1 MFDRLLKKRGRPSLP
16 PIFYAFALIFCV
28 CYFVTQQ
35 SFQIL
40 TTRAFTSQSYK
51 HQLISITSDPRN
63 SKESF
68 SSFATLGESRVIVY
82 WPYGTQLRDVP
93 KFGQKVRV
101 EGYTQPLKNSSF
113 TQYLIGQ
120 GVSQSVSVSSYEK
133 PSWSSDI
140 FSTLLRF
147 RMRAIS
153 ELLSSG
159 DDAESGIASA
169 ILFGYKSTLS
179 SQPDAFR
186 EAGLSHML
194 SVSGSHFALALV
206 ALEVILRSFKLSR
219 KTHLICALL
228 FAIVFVG
235 MTGMA
240 ASALRAALMFGI
252 VQLSWF
258 AKRRTSLLATLSLS
272 GIALLVMS
280 PHLSFSLGFQL
291 SYAAVIGIAL
301 FMKLFRTLLYS
312 LPWRLPQ
319 FFIDNIALSV
329 SATCGTLPL
338 VILSF
343 SMMNPL
349 SFLSSLIT
357 TYLFMLLMFLGLAFV
372 VSLPWLSMLSGALL
386 TLIHLISRALL
397 TSIMYLGDIPA
408 MTLSLT
414 SHTTEIALG
423 VLALEIVL
431 FGWYPLPKEHKRQ
444 KELRLLRKKD
454 HTTKVI
460 LRTCIVAALVV
471 AFVLSPY
478 GFFLRENAQLSQ
490 GIYFLDVG
498 QGDATL
504 IKQDG
509 IVCLIDAG
517 PDALSLQNA
526 LRRIGV
532 THIDYLLFTH
542 GHADHIDGAQGLSR
556 SLGIRRIIVAKGCEN
571 DAGIRDASL
580 RINAPIETVLAGDS
594 LQAQHLQI
602 NVVWPR
608 EKVSDPDDNN
618 SCLMVALQKSP
629 ASQGTI
635 LITGD
640 GEKEAV
646 NQACRL
652 AHLSD
657 LSLLKLGHHGS
668 KNSLDQ
674 NLLDHIKIHRI
685 VISVGENSY
694 GHPKAEIL
702 QLIKKNRIPFQRT
715 DQTGTIFVPSMAQ

>member
-1 MFDRLLKKRGRPSLP
+1 
-16 PIFYAFALIFCV
+16 
-28 CYFVTQQ
+28 
-35 SFQIL
+35 
-40 TTRAFTSQSYK
+40 
-51 HQLISITSDPRN
+51 
-63 SKESF
+63 
-68 SSFATLGESRVIVY
+68 
-82 WPYGTQLRDVP
+82 
-93 KFGQKVRV
+93 
-101 EGYTQPLKNSSF
+101 
-113 TQYLIGQ
+113 
-120 GVSQSVSVSSYEK
+120 
-133 PSWSSDI
+133 
-140 FSTLLRF
+140 
-147 RMRAIS
+147 
-153 ELLSSG
+153 
-159 DDAESGIASA
+159 
-169 ILFGYKSTLS
+169 
-179 SQPDAFR
+179 
-186 EAGLSHML
+186 
-194 SVSGSHFALALV
+194 
-206 ALEVILRSFKLSR
+206 
-219 KTHLICALL
+219 
-228 FAIVFVG
+228 
-235 MTGMA
+235 
-240 ASALRAALMFGI
+240 
-252 VQLSWF
+252 
-258 AKRRTSLLATLSLS
+258 
-272 GIALLVMS
+272 
-280 PHLSFSLGFQL
+280 
-291 SYAAVIGIAL
+291 
-301 FMKLFRTLLYS
+301 
-312 LPWRLPQ
+312 
-319 FFIDNIALSV
+319 
-329 SATCGTLPL
+329 
-338 VILSF
+338 
-343 SMMNPL
+343 
-349 SFLSSLIT
+349 
-357 TYLFMLLMFLGLAFV
+357 MLLMFLGLAFV
-372 VSLPWLSMLSGALL
+372 VSLPWLSMLSDALL
-386 TLIHLISRALL
+386 KLIHLISRALL